1 MFRLR
6 RIEIENFAVF
16 DRTVFEPS
24 TDPERPLTV
33 IRAEN
38 GSGKTT
44 FLRSLL
50 WGMYGEKGLP
60 GDRKGAYSVHPAWW
74 EPRPEG
80 VETRVAIEFD
90 TDGST
95 RYQDGASGATAL
107 YRLERSVRT
116 IGKPAGRDDEPDF
129 QRVDERASLMKRVAG
144 SGWADHRAGV
154 DAVIEE
160 LLPWELRDFFVMDA
174 DEATDFAGGAQ
185 SRALRRDL
193 VERKTTDAVRS
204 LLGIEV
210 FEATTERLRRLASR
224 LGREATRAIG
234 SRDLDELQK
243 QQDELEQRRRAVQ
256 EELRQVRDR
265 KAGLQ
270 ADLESCREALTG
282 QLMLFGAFETLA
294 SARHAAERRRD
305 GLRKNRG
312 PLLDRLAGEL
322 ERPTLLA
329 ALMREP
335 LRTVAAELAA
345 VQPRARRAVPL
356 RHVDFVEGLV
366 EDGVCV
372 CGQDLAGDEARRQAV
387 TARLARSVEDAAGT
401 HRRELREAAGSLLRQ
416 AERSSWVRDQAVL
429 NSEIEVLDL
438 DLDAAEAELRQV
450 NRKIGEIDRDKV
462 PALREK
468 ESALVAQVSLV
479 DRAVGRLEQELVEI
493 GGLLDP
499 VRKKIVD
506 RQRNELAAADSR
518 AAEDVAELAAS
529 ILGQSYEAIQERQI
543 HELSERMNQLFAEMA
558 ANVSEDDFE
567 SAENVQASV
576 RMVARVGIRPVEGAS
591 GRFEIFAL
599 NGRGRSMP
607 PTEINGASRRV
618 LALSFILAL
627 CAESRTHAPLIA
639 DSLLNS
645 MSGAV
650 RLNTLEVT
658 VRNSDQPILLLTG
671 SDLAGPAEVECVR
684 EFGGAVYTL
693 TGQWD
698 AREAGRGGDVVNWT
712 VPKKV
717 ALLCCCGPRQHC
729 RVCER
734 IGQAGSP
741 GWSERPVPS
750 ARGGS

>member
-1 MFRLR
+1 MLRLS

-16 DRTVFEPS
+16 DLTVLEPS

-44 FLRSLL
+44 FLRALL

-60 GDRKGAYSVHPAWW
+60 GERTGSYSVHPAWW
-74 EPRPEG
+74 EPCPEG

-95 RYQDGASGATAL
+95 RHQEDASDATTL
-107 YRLERSVRT
+107 YRLERIVRT
-116 IGKPAGRDDEPDF
+116 IGRPAGRDDEPDF
-129 QRVDERASLMKRVAG
+129 RRVDERACLMKWVVG
-144 SGWADHRAGV
+144 SGWVDHRAGV
-154 DAVIEE
+154 DAVIEQ

-185 SRALRRDL
+185 NRALRRDL

-210 FEATTERLRRLASR
+210 FEATTERLRKLASR
-224 LGREATRAIG
+224 LGREATKAIG

-243 QQDELEQRRRAVQ
+243 QQDDLEQRRRAAQ
-256 EELRQVRDR
+256 EELQQVRDR
-265 KAGLQ
+265 RAGLQ
-270 ADLESCREALTG
+270 SELEACREALTG

-294 SARHAAERRRD
+294 SARQAAERRRD
-305 GLRKNRG
+305 ELRKNRG
-312 PLLDRLAGEL
+312 PLLDRFAGEL

-329 ALMREP
+329 ALMRNP
-335 LRTVAAELAA
+335 LRVIAAELGTA
-345 VQPRARRAVPL
+345 QPGARRAVPR
-356 RHVDFVEGLV
+356 RHVAFVERLL
-366 EDGVCV
+366 EDGECV
-372 CGQDLAGDEARRQAV
+372 CGQDLAGDEARREAV
-387 TARLARSVEDAAGT
+387 NARLARSVENEAET
-401 HRRELREAAGSLLRQ
+401 HFRELREAVDSLLRQ
-416 AERSSWVRDQAVL
+416 VEQSSWVRDQAAL
-429 NSEIEVLDL
+429 SSEIEVVGR
-438 DLDAAEAELRQV
+438 DLDAAEAEVRDV
-450 NRKIGEIDRDKV
+450 NRKILEIDRDKV
-462 PALREK
+462 SALREK

-506 RQRNELAAADSR
+506 RQRHELAAADSR
-518 AAEDVAELAAS
+518 AAEDVADLAAS

-543 HELSERMNQLFAEMA
+543 HELSERMDELFAEMA
-558 ANVSEDDFE
+558 ANASEEDFVA
-567 SAENVQASV
+567 AENVQASV

-645 MSGAV
+645 MSGTV
-650 RLNTLEVT
+650 RLNTLAVT

-671 SDLAGPAEVECVR
+671 SDLAASAEVECVR
-684 EFGGAVYTL
+684 DFGGAVYTL

-698 AREAGRGGDVVNWT
+698 ALEAGRGGDVKNWT

-717 ALLCCCGPRQHC
+717 ALLCCCGPRQYC

-734 IGQAGSP
+734 VGQAGSP
-741 GWSERPVPS
+741 GWSERPDHS
-750 ARGGS
+750 H